1 MSAPAE
7 FNADLPTLVIESGRS
22 EAHYWRD
29 VWRYRELLGFLAWRD
44 VKVRYKQTVLGVI
57 WALVQPIVTTG
68 IFTLIFGKVARME
81 EQVAVPFSLF
91 VLSGVLPWQLF
102 SAALSNSS
110 ASLVGNAHL
119 ISKIYFPRLVIPL
132 STLAVA
138 LVDFA
143 VVLVLYLIL
152 SVWFGIYPNWHWLLL
167 PAMMLLA
174 LLVALGAGLWLT
186 ALTVKFRDV
195 RLIVQ
200 YGLRV
205 FMYLTPVAYTAA
217 NLEHAFPHSLVW
229 LLKMNPLYWVI
240 EGFRWSLLDGPNGPE
255 LFMIYP
261 VILILVLL
269 VSGAY
274 MFRRTERTIVDL
286 L

>member
-7 FNADLPTLVIESGRS
+7 SNADLPTLVIESGRS

-186 ALTVKFRDV
+186 ALTVKFRDF
-195 RLIVQ
+195 RYIVPFLLQ
-200 YGLRV
+200 VGLFLSPIGFRPE
-205 FMYLTPVAYTAA
+205 FAPNRAA
-217 NLEHAFPHSLVW
+217 
-229 LLKMNPLYWVI
+229 LLALNPMTGVI
-240 EGFRWSLLDGPNGPE
+240 DGFRWCLLPAEVPLDATRLLISLVMGLG
-255 LFMIYP
+255 
-261 VILILVLL
+261 LL
-269 VSGAY
+269 LGGLWY
-274 MFRRTERTIVDL
+274 FRRTERGFADVI
-286 L
+286 